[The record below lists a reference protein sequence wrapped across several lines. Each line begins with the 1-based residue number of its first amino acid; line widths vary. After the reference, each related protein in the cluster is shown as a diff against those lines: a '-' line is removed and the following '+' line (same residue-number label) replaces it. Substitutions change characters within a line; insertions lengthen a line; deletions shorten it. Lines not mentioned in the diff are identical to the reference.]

1 MKIRQCNINDY
12 IENIVK
18 GDDIENNRHRFERM
32 HIICKY
38 YHALKWKNETKGFC
52 CLNGQIVLASLSPTP
67 PNLYKLLTAKDSD
80 SNKSYINNIR
90 AYNQVLAFISL
101 RADVDKNLA
110 NTKEGVYTFRI

>member
-1 MKIRQCNINDY
+1 
-12 IENIVK
+12 
-18 GDDIENNRHRFERM
+18 M

-52 CLNGQIVLASLSPTP
+52 YLNGQIVLAPLSPTP

-80 SNKSYINNIR
+80 SNEPYINNIR
-90 AYNQVLAFISL
+90 AYNQVLAFTSL

-110 NTKEGVYTFRI
+110 NAKEGVYTSRI